1 MNKNFENYLN
11 EIGEIP
17 HNHEFDFEND
27 KIVWRYLDSAEV
39 VETATGSYERYGTGN
54 YGEVL
59 VNGKVIG
66 YFHIHRNRDMTKK
79 QEEENWFWNK
89 HYIEPITDK
98 SKKHNQIRR
107 IWGKTHYIWDTVKK

>member
-17 HNHEFDFEND
+17 HNHKFDFEND

-39 VETATGSYERYGTGN
+39 VTTATGSYERYGTGN

-59 VNGKVIG
+59 VNGEVIG

-79 QEEENWFWNK
+79 QEKENWFWNK

-107 IWGKTHYIWDTVKK
+107 VWGKTHYIWDTVKK